1 MALLAMAAAAL
12 CWVPAFLHCELR
24 SMLMLQKNAGTRFPA
39 LRIHSEVA
47 VVFLQ
52 AHSANELAHDNGPGS
67 VPSRSSSTVVSESHR
82 MHSGKISRSRMRA
95 AMRAADHILFRLGNA
110 ETYLILF

>member
-24 SMLMLQKNAGTRFPA
+24 SMLMLQKNAAIRFPA

-52 AHSANELAHDNGPGS
+52 ATQPTN
-67 VPSRSSSTVVSESHR
+67 SRTTTDP
-82 MHSGKISRSRMRA
+82 A
-95 AMRAADHILFRLGNA
+95 ARTHGQC
-110 ETYLILF
+110 